1 MESETKGSCT
11 GKLWYSQNIQGRKNN
26 QALKLH
32 GSIAGTHSTLNES
45 ERPVLLPQFSLSDS
59 ESHANHQSTPETDS
73 LPSVDSS
80 LVKEGLSQHL
90 SSTCPTPSKE
100 SEDERAGVGAG

>member
-45 ERPVLLPQFSLSDS
+45 ERPCSAASVQPFPDS
-59 ESHANHQSTPETDS
+59 ESHANHLS

-80 LVKEGLSQHL
+80 LVKEGPRSTHL

>member
-1 MESETKGSCT
+1 MVFTEHSRQEEQSS
-11 GKLWYSQNIQGRKNN
+11 LEAPR
-26 QALKLH
+26 LH
-32 GSIAGTHSTLNES
+32 STHSTLNES
-45 ERPVLLPQFSLSDS
+45 ERPCSASSVQPFPDS

-80 LVKEGLSQHL
+80 LVKEGPRSTHL